1 MEHLDCYLVAMNS
14 ATPTLEDLRPELVE
28 QVRRLPAEQ
37 LLALRNY
44 LVDLEIKRLVAD
56 IDDAFDKA
64 DVAGQLSPA
73 AIESSIRAFREM
85 KPYR

>member
-1 MEHLDCYLVAMNS
+1 MSTAS
-14 ATPTLEDLRPELVE
+14 PTIEDLRPELVE

-44 LVDLEIKRLVAD
+44 LVDLEIKRLVTD
-56 IDDAFDKA
+56 IDDAFDQA
-64 DVAGQLSPA
+64 EEAGQLTPA

>member
-1 MEHLDCYLVAMNS
+1 MS
-14 ATPTLEDLRPELVE
+14 TATPTLEDLRPELVD
-28 QVRRLPAEQ
+28 QVRRLPAEE

-44 LVDLEIKRLVAD
+44 LVELEIKRLATD
-56 IDDAFDKA
+56 IDDAFDQTDA
-64 DVAGQLSPA
+64 AGQLTPA

>member
-1 MEHLDCYLVAMNS
+1 MSTAS
-14 ATPTLEDLRPELVE
+14 PTLEDLRPELVE

-37 LLALRNY
+37 LISLRNY
-44 LVDLEIKRLVAD
+44 LVDLEIERLVSD
-56 IDDAFDKA
+56 IDDAVDQA
-64 DVAGQLSPA
+64 DEVGQLTPA

>member
-1 MEHLDCYLVAMNS
+1 MS
-14 ATPTLEDLRPELVE
+14 TATPTLEDLRPELVD
-28 QVRRLPAEQ
+28 QVRRLPAEE

-44 LVDLEIKRLVAD
+44 LLELEIRRLATD
-56 IDDAFDKA
+56 IDDTFDQA
-64 DVAGQLSPA
+64 EAAGQLTPA